1 MVTRFLAVLAC
12 CGLLSLAACTDGSS
26 SATDPPTP
34 SVSSSSADPTPTEE
48 AETPE
53 EFVQRWVEA
62 DSEMEN
68 SGETSDVSRVESSI
82 ARLVAA
88 WRTRLKTSMPL
99 VAT

>member
-53 EFVQRWVEA
+53 EFVRRWVQV
-62 DSEMEN
+62 DREMQN
-68 SGETSDVSRVESSI
+68 SGDTGEYRAHH
-82 ARLVAA
+82 ARL
-88 WRTRLKTSMPL
+88 RGLQRSRRSG
-99 VAT
+99 